1 MRKCESDRSRRFPR
15 FTVMLTPHGH
25 TFSIKSRGQTW
36 SGAWELDGK
45 DVRITSAFGSCRAPK
60 GRKPPEKVAAEAL
73 SGLVDAWVLERSR

>member
-1 MRKCESDRSRRFPR
+1 MRKCESDRSHPPPR

-36 SGAWELDGK
+36 SGAWDGK
-45 DVRITSAFGSCRAPK
+45 DVCITSAFGSCRAPK

-73 SGLVDAWVLERSR
+73 SGLVDAWASERSR